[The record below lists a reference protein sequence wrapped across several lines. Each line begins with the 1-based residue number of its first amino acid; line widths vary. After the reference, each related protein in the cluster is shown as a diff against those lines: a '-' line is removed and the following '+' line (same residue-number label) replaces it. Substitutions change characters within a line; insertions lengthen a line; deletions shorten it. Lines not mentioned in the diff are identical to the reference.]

1 MSEFLTAE
9 DLELLEPA
17 SAVPPSPIP
26 TQVVSNGEFL
36 PGPKTPAQAEVES
49 RIIAV
54 ADELAPRHGRNR
66 RGFLAS
72 AAGMATAFA
81 AMNTVYGP
89 VFGVDPAEAA
99 EPGAAVRSQMLSR
112 VIEGHAVTLVNFG
125 QVDRDACRRH
135 MISQSDLEGALRQEG
150 LDGLDNVKRMTL
162 EPSGK
167 LCIIKHDPCKPDP

>member
-1 MSEFLTAE
+1 MDAFVSLFGVENHLTLFQECARAV
-9 DLELLEPA
+9 LIFSYGLLLLRLSGRRTFGHWSALDVILSIIIGSALGRAMTGSA
-17 SAVPPSPIP
+17 S
-26 TQVVSNGEFL
+26 L
-36 PGPKTPAQAEVES
+36 PGTMAAA
-49 RIIAV
+49 AV
-54 ADELAPRHGRNR
+54 M
-66 RGFLAS
+66 S
-72 AAGMATAFA
+72 ALHVVVAHST
-81 AMNTVYGP
+81 
-89 VFGVDPAEAA
+89 
-99 EPGAAVRSQMLSR
+99 VRSQMLSR